1 MSLPG
6 LGGGGGGGDILGGM
20 LGSGGQGAGGGG
32 GILSNNGGGMQLYNM
47 PFIGGLFPNPNE
59 QAKLQAIKQVGQ
71 NYGAYRPEMAQAYQ
85 NMIGSQLGALQ
96 PAQGALMQM
105 YGGKPPPGP
114 TISNPSPGGSPLPP
128 PQPSSGGS
136 PGGSSGGSGGG
147 LGSLFGGLPGMG
159 GMGGLPGMSGIGG
172 LGGMLGGGGLPGFGG
187 SSTGLPGPLGSVA
200 NASMN
205 PFAGKDA
212 THVADNMLT
221 GGLASLLGGI

>member
-1 MSLPG
+1 MGLPG
-6 LGGGGGGGDILGGM
+6 LGGGGGGDMLGGM

-32 GILSNNGGGMQLYNM
+32 GILGNNGGGLQLYNM

-71 NYGAYRPEMAQAYQ
+71 NYAAYRPQMAQAYQ
-85 NMIGSQLGALQ
+85 NMIGSQLGSLQ
-96 PAQGALMQM
+96 PAQNALMQM

-114 TISNPSPGGSPLPP
+114 TISNPSPGGSPPSPP
-128 PQPSSGGS
+128 PASSGGS
-136 PGGSSGGSGGG
+136 PGGSSGGG
-147 LGSLFGGLPGMG
+147 LGGIFGGGGLPGLG
-159 GMGGLPGMSGIGG
+159 GIGG
-172 LGGMLGGGGLPGFGG
+172 LGGLLGGGGLPGFGG

-221 GGLASLLGGI
+221 GGLASLLGG